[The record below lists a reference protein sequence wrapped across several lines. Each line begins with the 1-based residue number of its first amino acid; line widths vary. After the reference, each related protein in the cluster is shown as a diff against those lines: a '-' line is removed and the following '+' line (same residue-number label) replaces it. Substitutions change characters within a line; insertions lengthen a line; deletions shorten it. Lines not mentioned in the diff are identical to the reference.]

1 MVERADPPRARGA
14 ARSAVVWRGLR
25 RALDDLASESGEQLE
40 ILDVGGGTG
49 GFAVP
54 VAELGHHVT
63 VVDTNPDSLATLRR
77 RCAEAQVDDRVTG
90 LQGDA
95 ASLPEILA
103 PSSFDGAICHSVLE
117 VVDDPGAVLTAIAV
131 CLRVGGLAS
140 IVAANAAAAV
150 LHRAVAG
157 RLDEALHALRDPFGR
172 YGPNDPLPRR
182 FARGELETLIASSGF
197 TIVAVQG
204 SRVLVDIVPATL
216 ADPDAKASQ
225 ALVALELEAAEVPA
239 LRDVAGQFH
248 LLARRR

>member
-1 MVERADPPRARGA
+1 MVERVDQPQARGA
-14 ARSAVVWRGLR
+14 VRSAVVWRGLR
-25 RALDDLASESGEQLE
+25 RAFEDLASQPGEQLD

-54 VAELGHHVT
+54 VAELGHRVT
-63 VVDTNPDSLATLRR
+63 VVDANPDSLAALRR
-77 RCAEAQVDDRVTG
+77 RCAEARVDDRVTG

-95 ASLPEILA
+95 ANLPEIVA

-117 VVDDPGAVLTAIAV
+117 VVDDPRAVLAAIAV
-131 CLRVGGLAS
+131 CLREDGLAS

-182 FARGELETLIASSGF
+182 FTRGELEALIASSGF

-204 SRVLVDIVPATL
+204 SRVLADIVPTTL

-225 ALVALELEAAEVPA
+225 ALITLELEAADVPA